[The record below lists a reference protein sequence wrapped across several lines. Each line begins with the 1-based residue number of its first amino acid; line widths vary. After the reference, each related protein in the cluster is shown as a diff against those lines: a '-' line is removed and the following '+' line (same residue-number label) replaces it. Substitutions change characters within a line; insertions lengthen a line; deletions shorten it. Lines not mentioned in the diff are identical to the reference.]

1 MWLDALVLTVATIAG
16 AIAAVTGFGIGSLL
30 TPVMAM
36 QVDTRLAVAAVSIPH
51 VVGTA
56 VRFFL
61 QPGRVDRRVLWH
73 FGLTSAAGGLAGA
86 SLSAWAS
93 NRWLSVIFGV
103 LLLFAAASETSGLAK
118 RMRFRGSM
126 AWIAGALSG
135 LLGGLVGNQGGIR
148 SAALLAFD
156 LPKQSF
162 VATATAIGLF
172 VDGARMPVY
181 VFTQHAQL
189 SELWRPIAVA
199 TVGVT
204 LGTVVGSHALSRLP
218 ESWFRRV
225 LALVLASLGTAMLI
239 RGLRG

>member
-1 MWLDALVLTVATIAG
+1 M
-16 AIAAVTGFGIGSLL
+16 
-30 TPVMAM
+30 
-36 QVDTRLAVAAVSIPH
+36 
-51 VVGTA
+51 
-56 VRFFL
+56 
-61 QPGRVDRRVLWH
+61 
-73 FGLTSAAGGLAGA
+73 
-86 SLSAWAS
+86 
-93 NRWLSVIFGV
+93 IFGV